1 MANRPEQYTAHAAK
15 NPVCFIGK
23 QLEVHL
29 GAGGKKKKNG
39 AGNWLLVK
47 TTLQWIADQK
57 NTLLY
62 RDVEGNP
69 SLHFMVD
76 ILQQKGE
83 RENKIKPQINLQA
96 TG

>member
-1 MANRPEQYTAHAAK
+1 M
-15 NPVCFIGK
+15 
-23 QLEVHL
+23 

-39 AGNWLLVK
+39 AGNCLLIK
-47 TTLQWIADQK
+47 TTLEWITDQK

-69 SLHFMVD
+69 SLDFMVD

-83 RENKIKPQINLQA
+83 RKNKTKFQINLQA